1 MTKQEY
7 VCIDSIWY
15 EIKDEYG
22 DTIVSLVHP
31 GCRVGDIVQGYSI
44 TEHDPDEGPIYLG
57 AVTDP
62 LHRPTE
68 QVEAIIDSAW
78 PDFQETKPDADR
90 RVYPVPGGALTG
102 SQKLMKTTRSSLEN
116 RRQHVLVSLWF

>member
-1 MTKQEY
+1 
-7 VCIDSIWY
+7 
-15 EIKDEYG
+15 
-22 DTIVSLVHP
+22 
-31 GCRVGDIVQGYSI
+31 VQGYSI

-78 PDFQETKPDADR
+78 PDFQETKPDADSEFIPYL
-90 RVYPVPGGALTG
+90 VEHYGFTEAD
-102 SQKLMKTTRSSLEN
+102 EN
-116 RRQHVLVSLWF
+116 HQIVVGK